1 MRDPQELISW
11 FGTPSWNDA
20 DAPLVCVHAFTGF
33 LDAGQ
38 ATEHA
43 VRAIKGDSARLLVE
57 FDPDELVDYR
67 ARRPSLT
74 YVTDHFESVDW
85 PQIGLYEVTDMNGRR
100 FWLLTG
106 PEPDYQWQRFI
117 AAVTDIVEG
126 HGIDLMVGLSGVP
139 WPTPHTRPLGA
150 TVHGSDPRLLPAEE
164 SLLGTLQVPGHM
176 SGLLELRLGQ
186 EGHDCIGIAA
196 HVPHYLTQVD
206 YPRAA
211 ITMLDALEKSTGLR
225 IDTSALVPPAERAEA
240 EISAQVEQSEEF
252 AAVLSALEGQ
262 YDQARQMQER
272 ASSELLSGD
281 EIAAQ
286 VEQFLAEMEA
296 QGEADEQSE

>member
-85 PQIGLYEVTDMNGRR
+85 PQIGLYEVTDMNGRQ

-106 PEPDYQWQRFI
+106 PEPDYQWQRFV
-117 AAVTDIVEG
+117 AAVTATDTVVNKPRYSVLRCSSG
-126 HGIDLMVGLSGVP
+126 PVRHPQWRGLQ
-139 WPTPHTRPLGA
+139 R
-150 TVHGSDPRLLPAEE
+150 RCE
-164 SLLGTLQVPGHM
+164 S
-176 SGLLELRLGQ
+176 
-186 EGHDCIGIAA
+186 
-196 HVPHYLTQVD
+196 
-206 YPRAA
+206 
-211 ITMLDALEKSTGLR
+211 
-225 IDTSALVPPAERAEA
+225 
-240 EISAQVEQSEEF
+240 
-252 AAVLSALEGQ
+252 
-262 YDQARQMQER
+262 
-272 ASSELLSGD
+272 
-281 EIAAQ
+281 
-286 VEQFLAEMEA
+286 
-296 QGEADEQSE
+296 